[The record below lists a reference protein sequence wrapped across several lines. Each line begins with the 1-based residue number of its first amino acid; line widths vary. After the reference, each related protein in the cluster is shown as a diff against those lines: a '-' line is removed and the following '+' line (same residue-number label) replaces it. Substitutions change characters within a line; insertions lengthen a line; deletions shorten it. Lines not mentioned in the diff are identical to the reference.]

1 MRVLIS
7 AFSNLVTDQRIEKIC
22 ATLLAAGYQVE
33 LVGND
38 WQNKTRVQ
46 RDYPVKIIRIK
57 SSSLKFGY
65 PEFNLKL
72 FRHLAK
78 NISPKTILYC
88 NDLDALAA
96 NYAISRRYNLPLVY
110 DSHEIYTEM
119 PSLQGRF
126 TQKIWRFL
134 EKSIVPNLKY
144 FITASDGYADWFVQ
158 WYGIRR
164 PVVIRNFPRR
174 HFHFMPERATPQK
187 RIIYQGAL
195 NPSRGLEQLVS
206 AMRFLPNAELEI
218 YGDGPLKSQL
228 EQHISNE
235 NVIEKVKLMGRRLPA
250 DLRESSR
257 LADVGVSLEQN
268 NGLSYYY
275 SLPNK
280 ISDYIQAGVPVVVSD
295 FPEMSRLVRAFQ
307 VGEIWQPAT
316 VENLAETLQKVL
328 DKGKSAYQ
336 HNLESAAQKLCWER
350 EETALLDLMKKVVEE
365 NFRQNYS

>member
-1 MRVLIS
+1 MRVLVS
-7 AFSNLVTDQRIEKIC
+7 AFSSLITDQRIEKIC
-22 ATLLAAGYQVE
+22 ATLLSANYEVE
-33 LVGND
+33 LIGND
-38 WQNKTRVQ
+38 WKNTAPVQ
-46 RDYPVKIIRIK
+46 RDYPVKILSIK

-65 PEFNLKL
+65 PEFNVKL
-72 FRHLAK
+72 YRHLAR

-96 NYAISRRYNLPLVY
+96 NYAIARRYNLPLIY

-126 TQKIWRFL
+126 TQKIWRLL
-134 EKSIVPNLKY
+134 EKSIVPGLKY

-158 WYGIRR
+158 RYGIPR
-164 PVVIRNFPRR
+164 PTVLRNFPRR
-174 HFHFMPERATPQK
+174 HFQFVPSTNVK
-187 RIIYQGAL
+187 RIVYQGAL

-206 AMRFLPNAELEI
+206 AMKFLPDATLEI

-228 EQHISNE
+228 QQHIFSE
-235 NVIEKVKLMGRRLPA
+235 NVQGKVALMGRKLPA
-250 DLRESSR
+250 DLRESTK

-268 NGLSYYY
+268 NGLSYYH

-295 FPEMSRLVRAFQ
+295 FPEMSRLVREFG

-316 VENLAETLQKVL
+316 VENLAQTLQKVL
-328 DKGKSAYQ
+328 DKGKSSYQ
-336 HNLESAAQKLCWER
+336 HSLESAAQMLCWER

-365 NFRQNYS
+365 NFGQTSH